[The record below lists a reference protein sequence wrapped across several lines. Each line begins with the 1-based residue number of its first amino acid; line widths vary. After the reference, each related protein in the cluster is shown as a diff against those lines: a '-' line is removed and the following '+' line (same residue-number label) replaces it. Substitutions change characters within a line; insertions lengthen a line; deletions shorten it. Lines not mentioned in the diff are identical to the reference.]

1 MSQLE
6 PKKLI
11 EQNRDVYDAIAPL
24 FSATREYNWADVEV
38 LAEYIKPGDK
48 VLDLGCGNG
57 RLYQILAK
65 KQVLYTGLDQSGE
78 LIKLAKEKVP
88 EVEFV
93 VGEMTE
99 LSFTAESFDV
109 VFGIAS
115 FNHIPGSELQL
126 KSLQE
131 MKRVLKPG
139 GLIIMTNW
147 NLLSDSAQKNIA
159 KHGWKVL
166 QESPE
171 QGIDVMVPWKN
182 PQGETLGERYY
193 HGFTVGELTS
203 LANATDLQIVDLYF
217 GHKGERLD
225 QLSGANVI
233 SVFKK

>member
-1 MSQLE
+1 M
-6 PKKLI
+6 
-11 EQNRDVYDAIAPL
+11 YDAIAPL

-65 KQVLYTGLDQSGE
+65 KQVLYTGLDQSAE
-78 LIKLAKEKVP
+78 LIRLAKEKVP

-99 LSFTAESFDV
+99 LSFGAESFDAI
-109 VFGIAS
+109 FSIAA
-115 FNHIPGSELQL
+115 FNHIPGAELQL

-166 QESPE
+166 QQSAD
-171 QGIDVMVPWKN
+171 QGIDVMVPWKS
-182 PQGETLGERYY
+182 PTGETLGERYY
-193 HGFTVGELTS
+193 HGFTVGELTG
-203 LANATDLQIVDLYF
+203 LAEAAELEIIDIFYS
-217 GHKGERLD
+217 HKGERLE
-225 QLSGANVI
+225 QEAGANII

>member
-1 MSQLE
+1 M
-6 PKKLI
+6 
-11 EQNRDVYDAIAPL
+11 YDAIAPL
-24 FSATREYNWADVEV
+24 FSATREHNWADVLPLV
-38 LAEYIKPGDK
+38 EYTKPGDQ

-65 KQVLYTGLDQSGE
+65 KQVQYTGLDQSAE
-78 LIKLAKEKVP
+78 LIALAREKAS
-88 EVEFV
+88 EAEFV

-99 LSFTAESFDV
+99 LPFEAEKFAV
-109 VFGIAS
+109 IFAIAS

-166 QESPE
+166 QQSVE
-171 QGIDVMVPWKN
+171 QGIDVLVPWKS
-182 PQGETLGERYY
+182 PEGETLGERYY
-193 HGFTVGELTS
+193 HGFTVGELTN
-203 LANATDLQIVDLYF
+203 LAGAAELAIIDIFYS
-217 GHKGERLD
+217 HKGEKLD
-225 QLSGANVI
+225 QAGGANII